1 MGAQAGQLP
10 AAPYPDLAAATVLRA
25 ALPGSTVETT
35 WSADYGSNLPYIAV
49 WSTGTGTTLDPRGRY
64 QASVDIDSFAADKP
78 TAMAQC
84 SAALTALAQAA
95 FDGDPGSAAG
105 RISDVTVTTPPRV
118 IPGTTPST
126 IIRAQ
131 ATVSLRL
138 RPATP

>member
-10 AAPYPDLAAATVLRA
+10 TAPYADLVAATILRA
-25 ALPGSTVETT
+25 ALPASTVSTT
-35 WSADYGSNLPYIAV
+35 WTANYVANLPAITV
-49 WSTGTGTTLDPRGRY
+49 WSTGTGTTVDPRGRF
-64 QASVDIDSFAADKP
+64 QSSVDIDSFAADKP

-105 RISDVTVTTPPRV
+105 RLSDVTVTTPPRV

-126 IIRAQ
+126 IVRAQ